1 MLENG
6 FINYVNS
13 KSMKFRILYV
23 FLLLIMISCKN
34 GRKEVLLAD
43 REAPL
48 GWVYLKM
55 YDEKSFEFFSQ
66 GMMRDVNSFE
76 GIYEIKNDT
85 IYFKYKNVIPDA
97 GSKAFIY
104 KDYVNYFGGKYPER
118 VEVKFSSII

>member
-97 GSKAFIY
+97 GSKAFI
-104 KDYVNYFGGKYPER
+104 
-118 VEVKFSSII
+118 